1 VSRLGRS
8 LALPKTAHAISLE
21 SIMTAH
27 TAEMSADLLCHRCGY
42 NLRAHPE
49 DAKCPECG
57 EPVAESR
64 RAALIPRRPAWRD
77 SDPRWRRRMLVGV
90 WILAFMPFMDVLQH
104 FGWISSVPVPSLF
117 HHTPL
122 TLDQT
127 FLGDIMMRVDQPLLF
142 CMGVVLLFAKER
154 GRHPRRLEWTRRWG
168 IICSYVTLLL
178 STAPIFFITALV
190 SVGIAALFLSM
201 PLKYQPGVTR
211 LFVEVSWAC
220 LRYGPEP
227 KPISGVVL
235 VAFSSVAI
243 LLACV
248 PLFDALRSSAGKRLA
263 AILVAPLALFSLAHL
278 GQAGLYC
285 IGSSRVTLEAVAK
298 YGLYFRPQLL
308 VGGIADLR
316 GSLSLSGWEF
326 IAVVVELA
334 KWCIIFAIAIW
345 LTIARL
351 APRRKGGKES
361 AA

>member
-1 VSRLGRS
+1 MPCDLNILNGSPSTFDFSRGHS
-8 LALPKTAHAISLE
+8 QS
-21 SIMTAH
+21 SI
-27 TAEMSADLLCHRCGY
+27 AD
-42 NLRAHPE
+42 
-49 DAKCPECG
+49 ECG
-57 EPVAESR
+57 EPVVESR
-64 RAALIPRRPAWRD
+64 RQALIPRRPAWRD
-77 SDPRWRRRMLVGV
+77 SDPRWRRRMLLGV
-90 WILAFMPFMDVLQH
+90 WILAFMPFMDVLRCSE
-104 FGWISSVPVPSLF
+104 WISSVQVPSFF

-127 FLGDIMMRVDQPLLF
+127 FLGEMRVDQPLLF
-142 CMGVVLLFAKER
+142 CMGVVLLFSKER
-154 GRHPRRLEWTRRWG
+154 GRQRRSLEWTRRWG
-168 IICSYVTLLL
+168 IMCSYVTLLL
-178 STAPIFFITALV
+178 SAAHILCITEWV

-248 PLFDALRSSAGKRLA
+248 PLFDALRSSGGKRLA

-298 YGLYFRPQLL
+298 YGVYFRPELL
-308 VGGIADLR
+308 VGGVADLQ

-334 KWCIIFAIAIW
+334 KWCIIFAIATW
-345 LTIARL
+345 LTVARL
-351 APRRKGGKES
+351 APRRRSRKAR